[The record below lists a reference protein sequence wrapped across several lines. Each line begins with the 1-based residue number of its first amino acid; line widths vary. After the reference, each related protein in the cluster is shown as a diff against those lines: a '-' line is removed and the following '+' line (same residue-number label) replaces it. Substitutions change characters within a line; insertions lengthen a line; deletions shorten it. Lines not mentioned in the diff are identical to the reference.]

1 MPVMVTYEGAVAFQ
15 GGFDVDAAEEVER
28 QPHYRIIGRILNLR
42 EINHP
47 QWKHFLF
54 TTPLYV
60 PPRRGASRCFA
71 INSLLCYISG
81 EHRYRAEEV
90 RIAVHI
96 YPSHIAVTKIDVICK
111 DQNLL
116 RAFRRLRLDRPDGA
130 EAAGPVTIV
139 NLVDQFFPELVAQL
153 HTRTA
158 HGDGEQEEL

>member
-1 MPVMVTYEGAVAFQ
+1 MPVAVTYEGAVEFQ
-15 GGFDVDAAEEVER
+15 GGFNVDAAEEVER
-28 QPHYRIIGRILNLR
+28 QPHYRIIGRILHLR
-42 EINHP
+42 ELNHP

-60 PPRRGASRCFA
+60 PPRRGASSCFA
-71 INSLLCYISG
+71 INSLLCYTHG

-90 RIAVHI
+90 RIAVHV

-111 DQNLL
+111 DHNLL
-116 RAFRRLRLDRPDGA
+116 REFRRLRLDRPDGA
-130 EAAGPVTIV
+130 EAAGPLTIV

-153 HTRTA
+153 HMRTT